1 MLKGDKRNFLDS
13 LIAEASAN
21 TIDEPHLPA
30 SETSTVY
37 VIDGMA
43 LIHIPISLCIS
54 HIVLVNV
61 VMHALL

>member
-1 MLKGDKRNFLDS
+1 MLKGEKRNFLDS

-21 TIDEPHLPA
+21 TTDEPNPPA
-30 SETSTVY
+30 SETSAVY

-43 LIHIPISLCIS
+43 FIHIPISLCIS